1 MNPNVAATDTRIM
14 IGLDRAAQRFLAL
27 ARASAAGSSTPLLAD
42 MRRTTEALADFSR
55 GELKRDVE
63 TRDGALPGPA
73 AEIPI
78 RVYGPRSARE
88 AILPGLVYFHGG
100 GWLSGSLDSHD
111 GICRALADE
120 GRCRVVAVDYRLA
133 PEHPFPAALE
143 DGAAAMLK
151 ILAEADSLKIDRR
164 RLGVA
169 GDSAGGNLAAALCRE
184 LRNQMAIA
192 LQLLLCPVLDAQ
204 GRTPSRRALASGYFL
219 EERTMTDYFERYR
232 VAGLAPDDPRVS
244 PLRAPDFRNLP
255 STRIHVGEFD
265 PLRDE
270 AALYAE
276 RLAVDGVDARLTVHQ
291 GMIHHFYGLG
301 DVIPYAK
308 TALKVIGTEIRE
320 ALS

>member
-1 MNPNVAATDTRIM
+1 MTSLN
-14 IGLDRAAQRFLAL
+14 RAAERFLAL
-27 ARASAAGSSTPLLAD
+27 ARVSAAGSSTPSLAD

-63 TRDGALPGPA
+63 TRNGALAGPA

-78 RVYGPRSARE
+78 RVYQSRSTTE

-143 DGAAAMLK
+143 DGAAAIRK
-151 ILAEADSLKIDRR
+151 IVAEADGLKIDRG

-192 LQLLLCPVLDAQ
+192 LQLLLCPVLDAL

-219 EERTMTDYFERYR
+219 EERTMESYFERYR
-232 VAGLAPDDPRVS
+232 VVGLAPDDPRVS
-244 PLRAPDFRNLP
+244 PLRATDFRDLP
-255 STRIHVGEFD
+255 PTRIHVGEFD
-265 PLRDE
+265 PLKDE

-276 RLAVDGVDARLTVHQ
+276 RLAADGVDARLSVHQ
-291 GMIHHFYGLG
+291 GMIHHFYGLS

-308 TALKVIGTEIRE
+308 TALKAIGTEIRE